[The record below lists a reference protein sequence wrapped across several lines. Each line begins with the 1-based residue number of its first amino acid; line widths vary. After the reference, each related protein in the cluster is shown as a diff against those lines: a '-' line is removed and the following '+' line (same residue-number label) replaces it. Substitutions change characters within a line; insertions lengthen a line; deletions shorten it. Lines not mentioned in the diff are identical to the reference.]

1 MGKIALLFAGQGAQ
15 KPGMG
20 QSLAETSAKAAEVF
34 RMADGLRPGTSE
46 QCFKGTAEELS
57 ETVNTQPCIFTVD
70 LAAAEAL
77 AEAGIVPDCVA
88 GFSLGEIPALAFSGM
103 LSPEEAFRF
112 VMRRGYWMQEAGRMN
127 PGVMFAVIN
136 LSPEQVE
143 AVCQSIAGSY
153 PVNYNA
159 PGQISVSCVA
169 EAADAFAPAVAQAGG
184 KALRLKVSGGFHSP
198 MMQPAYEALRGEFA
212 GLRFASPDLPVYS
225 NLSGHIYESEDQLFK
240 QIISPVRWEELI
252 RAMADTGVDT
262 FIEVGPGK
270 TLTGLVKK
278 ILPQALALNVEDNAG
293 LDAAKLAVR

>member
-1 MGKIALLFAGQGAQ
+1 VGKIALLFAGQGAQ

-20 QSLAETSAKAAEVF
+20 RSLSETSAKAAEVF
-34 RMADGLRPGTSE
+34 RIADGLRPGTSE

-127 PGVMFAVIN
+127 PGVMFAVLN

-143 AVCQSIAGSY
+143 AVCQSVAGSY

-159 PGQISVSCVA
+159 PVIAMVA
-169 EAADAFAPAVAQAGG
+169 TYQKRKFRKTPRLIITLSDVFESDQSLPKKEAREKLRQQVYDFMKKHADNPANY
-184 KALRLKVSGGFHSP
+184 
-198 MMQPAYEALRGEFA
+198 AYYE
-212 GLRFASPDLPVYS
+212 Y
-225 NLSGHIYESEDQLFK
+225 IYKPKED
-240 QIISPVRWEELI
+240 
-252 RAMADTGVDT
+252 
-262 FIEVGPGK
+262 
-270 TLTGLVKK
+270 
-278 ILPQALALNVEDNAG
+278 
-293 LDAAKLAVR
+293 